1 MTDPAAEAARRVA
14 EKIIVCGFGNKL
26 YPSDLLLAAREAL
39 APLRELH
46 KRVVNDSGRPG
57 CATCGWVYGWPC
69 STARFIYRTDEL

>member
-1 MTDPAAEAARRVA
+1 MTDPAVEAAKRVA

-46 KRVVNDSGRPG
+46 KRQGINSVLCRECDQ
-57 CATCGWVYGWPC
+57 YWPC
-69 STARFIYRTDEL
+69 GTAKLIYREDEL